1 MSLWTYASTFLLFP
15 TPANTAGAAFSAVGE
30 NRLLSADQFEKI
42 WGAFFFGEKSQSPL
56 CGSPRETGQSDSY
69 WMERDAFLVHMRGFR
84 PSLCK
89 QEAWFV
95 ASMRLDPCR
104 LRLGRE
110 NKTQKDVHACSRS
123 GEFNEVR
130 FVLQPVEKT
139 DRGYIFPDAALHLAY
154 SIPNLKET
162 AKVWRSST
170 PSRVISF
177 VKEHGRPTEAS
188 LFLGGAGV
196 ERWTFARLK
205 FSAGT
210 WLRDALPHGGF
221 YESLTDADL
230 SASGQIRTQRPA
242 GEQKFT
248 DAQLLNPLQ
257 INPLQGSC
265 ISCHLAGRER
275 SSRLFRQL
283 GWGLSGENVV
293 SDRVRAEAEF
303 AARELNIFNK

>member
-1 MSLWTYASTFLLFP
+1 MSLWTYASTLLVFP
-15 TPANTAGAAFSAVGE
+15 TPANNAGAAFSAVGQ
-30 NRLLSADQFEKI
+30 NRLLSSDQFDKI
-42 WGAFFFGEKSQSPL
+42 WSAFFFGEKSQSPL
-56 CGSPRETGQSDSY
+56 CGSPRETGHTDSY
-69 WMERDAFLVHMRGFR
+69 WMERDAFLVHLRGFR

-110 NKTQKDVHACSRS
+110 NKSVKDVHVCSRG

-130 FVLQPVEKT
+130 FVLQPFEKT

-154 SIPNLKET
+154 LTSNLKET
-162 AKVWRSST
+162 AKIWRSSP
-170 PSRVISF
+170 PSRLITF
-177 VKEHGRPTEAS
+177 VKKHGRPTEAA

-205 FSAGT
+205 FSSGT
-210 WLRDALPHGGF
+210 WMRDALPHGGF
-221 YESLTDADL
+221 YESLTDAEL
-230 SASGQIRTQRPA
+230 SASGQVRTRRPA
-242 GEQKFT
+242 GERKFT
-248 DAQLLNPLQ
+248 DAQLLKPLQ

-265 ISCHLAGRER
+265 ISCHLAGREPSAR
-275 SSRLFRQL
+275 VFRQL

-293 SDRVRAEAEF
+293 SDRTRAEAEF
-303 AARELNIFNK
+303 AAHELNIFSK